1 MLGFIRPEYNYSSL
15 GTHPLHLPNRC
26 VCVADRSPSESGFL
40 DALIKDIETD
50 KKVAFESVTTREA
63 YSNYKNDEFFTGE
76 STLEPPPEDLSKP
89 RVKPTE
95 EEEKK

>member
-1 MLGFIRPEYNYSSL
+1 MCVSLIDPE
-15 GTHPLHLPNRC
+15 
-26 VCVADRSPSESGFL
+26 SESGFL

-76 STLEPPPEDLSKP
+76 STLEPPTEDLSKP